1 MEKSHISEGA
11 RLISDFMEIYGKENV
26 LGYLVSM
33 NLERAFDSLGH
44 DFLFCVLEKFDFG
57 DNFIKWIKILLP
69 MEVLLPSISH

>member
-1 MEKSHISEGA
+1 
-11 RLISDFMEIYGKENV
+11 
-26 LGYLVSM
+26 M

-69 MEVLLPSISH
+69 VEVLFPVFHIKKRSLPR